1 MDTTTIRIIAGVL
14 FVIVLFVLIQRRKKM
29 SKKR

>member
-14 FVIVLFVLIQRRKKM
+14 AIVILFVIVWRRRRKA
-29 SKKR
+29 SAE